1 MFGLHFKKARRGIKR
16 ITKFRSMNYLL
27 YLILFFASLFGKM
40 IIFIFP
46 VFELAELRLSDALI
60 NQKELDHIFEDS
72 NDINKLFKMFI
83 ALLLKYSFIL
93 GVGAIL
99 ALLIFGFA
107 QIGIVFDQVIDN
119 ERLKL
124 FDVFLYGGIS
134 LGTLGL
140 MISAIYLAPVT
151 YLIYNNNSVSEAFH
165 KSLIMMR
172 EGGKTKLFLIMF
184 YHLLIVGILFTLYGY
199 VNFIAFNLLISEAY
213 IVIMT
218 LLLIILVFLLPLIYL
233 SYRTASIS
241 FIEEKVKAY
250 ELDLAIELDNYQTN
264 LKQDLVNELFNAQ
277 PMSHIIEKTTSEEEV
292 V

>member
-1 MFGLHFKKARRGIKR
+1 
-16 ITKFRSMNYLL
+16 MNYLL